1 MFSKKASLKVLSIA
15 AAASIAVGSFAGLN
29 TSAEK
34 ADKVKENNSEIK
46 NVIFLIGDGMGPSY
60 TTAYRYLK
68 DDPSTPK
75 MEATGFDPYLVG
87 MQKTNP
93 EDPKENITDSAAA
106 GTSMSAGIKT
116 YNGAIAVDNDQSEV
130 KTVLEQAK
138 ENGKATGLVATSQ
151 VNHATP
157 AAFGSHDEDR
167 HDYNEIADD
176 YFDLKVDGEH
186 QIDVILGGGTKYF
199 DRDDRDLTK
208 EFQEDG
214 YSYVT
219 NEEELMNDDNEQVLG
234 LFAKKGL
241 PKMIDRTEEIPSLE
255 EMTNSALDRLSKD
268 KDGFFLMVEGS
279 QIDWAGHGNDVVGAM
294 SEMKDFEKAF
304 NAAIEF
310 AKKDKHTLVVA
321 TADHS
326 TGGLSIGRDGPYV
339 FNPQAI
345 KDVKRTPEF
354 MASEIEEGGEVK
366 EVLNKYTEF
375 EVTEEEVQQVEKA
388 KEKLSEDK
396 YALID
401 AIAEIFNVR
410 ARAGWTTGGHTGVD
424 VQVYAYG
431 PGKEMFTG
439 LTDNTDQ
446 AKSIFK
452 ILEQGNS
459 KKEKK

>member
-1 MFSKKASLKVLSIA
+1 MFNKKVPLKFLSIVA
-15 AAASIAVGSFAGLN
+15 ATSIAVGSLASIQI
-29 TSAEK
+29 SAEK
-34 ADKVKENNSEIK
+34 EDKQPEKHHKIK
-46 NVIFLIGDGMGPSY
+46 NVIFLVGDGMGPAY

-106 GTSMSAGIKT
+106 ATSMSAGIKT
-116 YNGAIAVDNDQSEV
+116 YNGAIAVDNDKLKV
-130 KTVLEQAK
+130 KTILEQAK

-157 AAFGSHDEDR
+157 AAFGSHNKDR
-167 HDYNEIADD
+167 NNYNEIAND
-176 YFDLKVDGEH
+176 YFDLTVDGEH

-199 DRDDRDLTK
+199 DREDRDLTK
-208 EFQEDG
+208 EFQKDG

-219 NEEELMNDDNEQVLG
+219 THDELMNDNNKQVLG
-234 LFAKKGL
+234 LFASKGL
-241 PKMIDRTEEIPSLE
+241 PKMIDRTEKIPSLK

-279 QIDWAGHGNDVVGAM
+279 QIDWAGHGNDIVGAM

-304 NAAIEF
+304 NTAIKF

-326 TGGLSIGRDGPYV
+326 TGGLSIGRNGPYV

-354 MASEIEEGGEVK
+354 IASKIKEGGDTK
-366 EVLNKYTEF
+366 TVLKKYTEF
-375 EVTEEEVQQVEKA
+375 EIKEEEVQRVEQA
-388 KEKLSEDK
+388 KEKTEE
-396 YALID
+396 YALSD
-401 AIAEIFNVR
+401 AIAEIFNKR

-424 VQVYAYG
+424 VQVFAYG
-431 PGKEMFTG
+431 PEKERFTG
-439 LTDNTDQ
+439 LSDNTDL
-446 AKSIFK
+446 AKNIFK
-452 ILEQGNS
+452 ILEKG
-459 KKEKK
+459 KKQNN